1 MIKQENITYS
11 HQPNAAIRKVVL
23 STSCCNQK
31 IKLKIPRLSADDI
44 NFINLI
50 KKEKTKLQSSCNCK
64 PIDYNDQP
72 IHTPTGDERKHLILL
87 NLAPDLEKYE
97 GRIDCLPQVLKRYDL
112 YKGLSIELAKQIL
125 IKSYDYHSDTING
138 KALAIASMGIN
149 WNQGE

>member
-11 HQPNAAIRKVVL
+11 HDHNAPIRKVVL

-31 IKLKIPRLSADDI
+31 VKLKIKRMSPVEFTQVVQEER
-44 NFINLI
+44 I
-50 KKEKTKLQSSCNCK
+50 KMEEACNCK

-97 GRIDCLPQVLKRYDL
+97 GRIDCLQLVLDRKNL
-112 YKGLSIELAKQIL
+112 YKGLSLESAKQL
-125 IKSYDYHSDTING
+125 LSRSYDYHSRTINS
-138 KALAIASMGIN
+138 KALAAASMGIN